1 MLTNLKSWLVMIAL
15 TLTFNA
21 YAADYSPGNGYT
33 LLSNPVAVVADGKI
47 HVEEAFW
54 YGCPHCYELE
64 GSIGPWSKTLADDV
78 NLTGVPAQF
87 GRAWVAHAQLYYT
100 ADILGGLDPVNVPIC
115 NAIHRSNQ
123 RLLSKDE
130 QRKFIM
136 QNTNPKVTAEDFDK
150 AYDSFTVRSRMKQAN
165 QRIQAFGINGVPAII
180 VQGKYVV
187 DASSANGQRNIL
199 KVVDFLIEKER
210 KALAK

>member
-1 MLTNLKSWLVMIAL
+1 MLNNLKSLFFILAVVFS
-15 TLTFNA
+15 FNA
-21 YAADYSPGNGYT
+21 AVADEYSPGNGYT
-33 LLSNPVAVVADGKI
+33 LLNKPVAVVADGKI

-64 GSIGPWSKTLADDV
+64 GSVSQWSKTLANDV
-78 NLTGVPAQF
+78 QLTGVPAQF
-87 GRAWVAHAQLYYT
+87 GRPWVSHAQLYYT
-100 ADILGGLDPVNVPIC
+100 ADILGVLDQVHAPIF
-115 NAIHRSNQ
+115 NAIHRGNQ
-123 RLLSKDE
+123 RLVTKDE
-130 QRKFIM
+130 QRKFIV
-136 QNTNPKVTAEDFDK
+136 QNTKVTAEDFDK

-165 QRIQAFGINGVPAII
+165 QRIQAFGINGVPAMI

-210 KALAK
+210 QALGK

>member
-1 MLTNLKSWLVMIAL
+1 MLARLQSLLAIVAL
-15 TLTFNA
+15 TFAFNA
-21 YAADYSPGNGYT
+21 TAAEYSAGNGYT
-33 LLSNPVAVVADGKI
+33 LLNQPVAVVADGKI

-64 GSIGPWSKTLADDV
+64 GSVSQWSKTLAKDV
-78 NLTGVPAQF
+78 ELSGVPAQF
-87 GRAWVAHAQLYYT
+87 GRPWVSHAQLYYT
-100 ADILGGLDPVNVPIC
+100 ADILGILEKVHAPIF
-115 NAIHRSNQ
+115 NAIHRGNQ
-123 RLLSKDE
+123 RLVTKSD
-130 QRKFIM
+130 QRDFLMEAAGI
-136 QNTNPKVTAEDFDK
+136 TAEEFDK

-165 QRIQAFGINGVPAII
+165 QRIQAFGINGVPAMI

-210 KALAK
+210 QALKN

>member
-1 MLTNLKSWLVMIAL
+1 MPTKLKSLLIMLAVAF
-15 TLTFNA
+15 TFNVSA
-21 YAADYSPGNGYT
+21 NEYSPGNGYT
-33 LLSNPVAVVADGKI
+33 LLNNPVAVVADGKI
-47 HVEEAFW
+47 HIEEAFW
-54 YGCPHCYELE
+54 YGCPHCFELE
-64 GSIGPWSKTLADDV
+64 GSVTQWSKTLAADV
-78 NLTGVPAQF
+78 QLTGVPAQF

-100 ADILGGLDPVNVPIC
+100 ADILGVLDQVHAPIF
-115 NAIHRSNQ
+115 NAVHRGNQ

-136 QNTNPKVTAEDFDK
+136 QNAKVTAEDFDK

-165 QRIQAFGINGVPAII
+165 QRIQAFGINGVPAMI
-180 VQGKYVV
+180 VQGKYIV

-210 KALAK
+210 QALNK